1 MTDIFKI
8 VINSLMNSPLSKRM
22 DYHSSAGFLALNI
35 PVLERRPD
43 TGGDFGSVRISHDI
57 RQFEIKVDD
66 LEFEPTKDDTLNPA
80 GLAISDLDYVQWR
93 VQSNPRKDRLGIIWI
108 MDAYRVVS

>member
-1 MTDIFKI
+1 M
-8 VINSLMNSPLSKRM
+8 
-22 DYHSSAGFLALNI
+22 
-35 PVLERRPD
+35 
-43 TGGDFGSVRISHDI
+43 
-57 RQFEIKVDD
+57 DD

-108 MDAYRVVS
+108 MDVYRVVS